1 MSKKDDKLAA
11 RVTELEEDLKRAQAD
26 VFNIRRR
33 ADEDKLQIGNFA
45 KKEVISALLP
55 VIDNLDRA
63 INSTPPELVKSD
75 YVKGLQAVQKQL
87 GVTLAEVGITKVETV
102 GKEFDPQTME
112 AVAVEGEGG
121 KEIVSEELQ
130 AGYNLNGQNIRH
142 AIVKVTKS

>member
-33 ADEDKLQIGNFA
+33 AEEDKLQIGNFA
-45 KKEVISALLP
+45 KKEVVSALLP
-55 VIDNLDRA
+55 SIDNLDRA
-63 INSTPPELVKSD
+63 IASTPTDLVKSD
-75 YVKGLQAVQKQL
+75 YVKGLLAVQKQL
-87 GVTLAEVGITKVETV
+87 ETTLNSLGITRVATI

-112 AVAVEGEGG
+112 AVAVEGEGS

-130 AGYNLNGQNIRH
+130 AGYNLGGQNIRH
-142 AIVKVTKS
+142 AIVKVIRN

>member
-1 MSKKDDKLAA
+1 MNKKDDKLAA

-33 ADEDKLQIGNFA
+33 AEEDKLQIGNFA
-45 KKEVISALLP
+45 KKEVVAALLP

-63 INSTPPELVKSD
+63 IASTPQELIGSD
-75 YVKGLQAVQKQL
+75 YVKGLLAVQKQL
-87 GVTLAEVGITKVETV
+87 NATLAELGITKVETV

-112 AVAVEGEGG
+112 AVAVEGEGP

-130 AGYNLNGQNIRH
+130 AGYNLAGQNIRH
-142 AIVKVTKS
+142 AIVKVIKK